1 MKSHI
6 AMSVLKFF
14 LFFFF
19 LLPLGV
25 SAQGWTTSEIPADGV
40 ANTFRVMSY
49 NVENFFDVYDD
60 SLHLDDDFLPEGPC
74 QWTPQRFAS
83 KAARL
88 ARTVL
93 DAGGLG
99 PVDVIGLCEVEGDS
113 ALHHLF
119 HRTRLARLG
128 YQYVVTDGDDVRGM
142 NVAIAW
148 QPASFSLIGHSAF
161 SVPLPDASQRP
172 TRRILL
178 CSGRIAG
185 GDTLD
190 VMMLHL
196 PSRRGG
202 HAADPLRQTAVKT
215 VTRVCDSLQ
224 LCRQRAHIIVMGD
237 CNVNPGDRQ
246 LQPLCSAGLRYVPAE
261 IPPGTPVG
269 GTYLYRNNWSSIDQ
283 MWTCGEFR
291 GMECQ
296 VFVRDYMLERNVD
309 GLQVPFRTY
318 RGPAY
323 HGGCSDHL
331 PIVARFF
338 LDF

>member
-1 MKSHI
+1 MPVFKLLLS
-6 AMSVLKFF
+6 
-14 LFFFF
+14 LFFI
-19 LLPLGV
+19 LPLGV
-25 SAQGWTTSEIPADGV
+25 SAQGWMSSERSADGV
-40 ANTFRVMSY
+40 ANTFRIMSY

-60 SLHLDDDFLPEGPC
+60 SLHLDDDFLPEGSYK
-74 QWTPQRFAS
+74 WTSQRFVV
-83 KAARL
+83 KAASL

-148 QPASFSLIGHSAF
+148 QPASFSLIGHTAF
-161 SVPLPDASQRP
+161 SVPLPDVSQRP

-178 CSGRIAG
+178 CSGRTAG

-190 VMMLHL
+190 VMMLHF

-202 HAADPLRQTAVKT
+202 HAADPLRQAAVKT
-215 VTRVCDSLQ
+215 VVRVCDSLQ
-224 LCRQRAHIIVMGD
+224 HCRRRPHIIVMGD
-237 CNVNPGDRQ
+237 CNATPTDRQ
-246 LQPLCSAGLRYVPAE
+246 LLPLRAAGLRYVPAE
-261 IPPGTPVG
+261 IPAGSPVG
-269 GTYLYRNNWSSIDQ
+269 GTYLFRNNWSCIDQ

-296 VFVRDYMLERNVD
+296 VFVRDYMLERNAD
-309 GLQVPFRTY
+309 GLPVPFRTY
-318 RGPAY
+318 RGPSY
-323 HGGCSDHL
+323 HGGYSDHL
-331 PIVARFF
+331 PLVARFF